1 MQVVCVGCGSAGPQ
15 NTGTGDA
22 GKQDKESLFVWGRI
36 GCTLGMGKASV
47 FTPFRPSR
55 PRALDCYSRA
65 FPFQAALFSVSAG
78 RSGRATRQL
87 RVTVTIGLTERLDD
101 SEQ

>member
-1 MQVVCVGCGSAGPQ
+1 LDVAVLVRKTRGLGMWASKIRSHFLYGG
-15 NTGTGDA
+15 
-22 GKQDKESLFVWGRI
+22 EY
-36 GCTLGMGKASV
+36 GCTLGKAFV

-55 PRALDCYSRA
+55 PRALACYSRA
-65 FPFQAALFSVSAG
+65 FPFQAALSSVSAG